1 MTAVSSD
8 IVLEDRI
15 DDKRDELEYFDKP
28 EMVVY
33 RVSGLILDELSQVS
47 EDGYEQV

>member
-28 EMVVY
+28 EMVEC
-33 RVSGLILDELSQVS
+33 RVSGLIFDELSQDS
-47 EDGYEQV
+47 EGEYQMV